1 MKKIFTLETSAY
13 NGTVTMMTMVSSF
26 LTKELAEKAK
36 QAVDEA
42 NKDNQFE
49 VISTIEESVLY
60 EDESEVP
67 ILNNKED
74 K

>member
-1 MKKIFTLETSAY
+1 MKTIYTLKTSAY

-26 LTKELAEKAK
+26 LTKELAEKVK
-36 QAVDEA
+36 QTVDEA

-49 VISTIEESVLY
+49 VISKIEESFLY

-67 ILNNKED
+67 ILNNKGD